1 MKFVAALSFVALAAA
16 AVLEPRHCAGNNCE
30 RAVTGTRD
38 GLLPL
43 TERSSSCAS
52 FLVTTV
58 TPAASTVTVTVDPED
73 APTPTPAKR
82 FARADLLE
90 GRQVTGVATSIP
102 AFADNCANVDEFIS
116 ACSCFGLTGTVT
128 TAPAPTVTVTT
139 TVDYCDDI

>member
-30 RAVTGTRD
+30 RAVTGTRP

-52 FLVTTV
+52 FLLTTV
-58 TPAASTVTVTVDPED
+58 TPAASTVTVTVDEED
-73 APTPTPAKR
+73 LPTPTPGKR
-82 FARADLLE
+82 AAGAGLDR
-90 GRQVTGVATSIP
+90 RQVTVVPTAIP
-102 AFADNCANVDEFIS
+102 EFAENCADVAEFIS
-116 ACSCFGLTGTVT
+116 ACSCFGLTGSVT

-139 TVDYCDDI
+139 TIDWCEDI